1 MNSGHLTVGNELGF
15 FWLTIC
21 FPCLSF
27 FVTAICNIPV
37 MIQIFIFCSGYIA
50 WKGEKE
56 ENKEETPVK
65 KYQRLNCEV
74 RHILCLSLPETQRQ
88 ATQHGCLPKLLGDGD

>member
-1 MNSGHLTVGNELGF
+1 
-15 FWLTIC
+15 
-21 FPCLSF
+21 
-27 FVTAICNIPV
+27 

-56 ENKEETPVK
+56 ENREETPVK

-74 RHILCLSLPETQRQ
+74 RHILCLSLAETQRQ
-88 ATQHGCLPKLLGDGD
+88 VTQHACLPRLLGNGDL

>member
-1 MNSGHLTVGNELGF
+1 
-15 FWLTIC
+15 
-21 FPCLSF
+21 
-27 FVTAICNIPV
+27 
-37 MIQIFIFCSGYIA
+37 MIQIFIFCLGYIA

-74 RHILCLSLPETQRQ
+74 RHILYLSLPETQRQ
-88 ATQHGCLPKLLGDGD
+88 VTQHPACPSCWEVGTNKVKKFTVMKC

>member
-1 MNSGHLTVGNELGF
+1 
-15 FWLTIC
+15 
-21 FPCLSF
+21 
-27 FVTAICNIPV
+27 
-37 MIQIFIFCSGYIA
+37 MIQIFILCSGYIA

-74 RHILCLSLPETQRQ
+74 RHILLVPVFTRDTETGDP
-88 ATQHGCLPKLLGDGD
+88 APCMPKFLGDGD